1 MCIGVMGAGFRI
13 AVVASFGPVVSQAQ
27 KRPLVCFYPPLAAT
41 LRVDFPLF
49 TIIIL
54 EMILP
59 EFYFQFLPFIAPP
72 VDLACV

>member
-41 LRVDFPLF
+41 LLVDFP
-49 TIIIL
+49 
-54 EMILP
+54 P
-59 EFYFQFLPFIAPP
+59 FYNYYFRN
-72 VDLACV
+72 DLARILFSILAFYSAAS